1 MIITLEILVETLEE
15 AVILDKVGK
24 IIIPIP
30 IWVVVD
36 LIKAIILSII
46 ITCQIIITKVEIWV
60 VVVDKEIDSEDKE
73 IVLEDKAID
82 SQVKAV
88 RVDMEAKEI
97 KVIILQFLIPSFNN
111 SVNIIIK
118 HNVSTQINVRDHML
132 LQKMIA

>member
-24 IIIPIP
+24 ITIPIL

-36 LIKAIILSII
+36 LIKTIILPII

-60 VVVDKEIDSEDKE
+60 VVVDKEDKE
-73 IVLEDKAID
+73 IGLEDKVIGL
-82 SQVKAV
+82 QIKAV
-88 RVDMEAKEI
+88 RMGMEAKEL
-97 KVIILQFLIPSFNN
+97 KVIILQILIPFFNN

-118 HNVSTQINVRDHML
+118 HNVNTQINVRGHML